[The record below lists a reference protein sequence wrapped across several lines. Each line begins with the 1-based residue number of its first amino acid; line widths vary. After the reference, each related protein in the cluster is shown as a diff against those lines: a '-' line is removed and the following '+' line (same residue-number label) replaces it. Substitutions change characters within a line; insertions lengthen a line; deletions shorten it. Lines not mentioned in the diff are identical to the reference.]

1 LETNR
6 WLKTIEVFYSTI
18 FGTSSFMAKLKIYTF
33 PDQVLARKADP
44 IQRVEKSL
52 WSLAEDMLETMYF
65 APGVGLAANQVG
77 ILKRILVIDT
87 EYTLEEEESAS
98 DRVIANRKPF
108 VMINPEIIYREGWI
122 EFSEGCLSVPD
133 YTAEVKRSEKI
144 KVAYQDQDGV
154 GRTLMADGLLA
165 VAVQHEI
172 DHLEGRLFIDR
183 LTPLKKQMIRKKLRL
198 RNAGE

>member
-1 LETNR
+1 
-6 WLKTIEVFYSTI
+6 
-18 FGTSSFMAKLKIYTF
+18 MAKLKIYTF